1 MRSARPLLWLVI
13 AVAATLA
20 GSPARAA
27 DRWLTTTDGVRLHLL
42 IEGPPTGPL
51 ILFVPGW
58 AMPGWIWKGQ
68 LDAFSPRF
76 HTAALDPRGQ
86 GSSDIPEAG
95 YTYRRRGQDIAEVVR
110 ALGPRRVLL
119 VGWSLGVLDALAY
132 VQEYGDG
139 ALAGLVLVDNSIGEP
154 PPPRVSAALLR
165 PRTPAERA
173 EQTRRFVASMFHRD
187 PGSAYLDALAVTALR
202 LPPGP
207 AAALLAYPAPR
218 SYWRE
223 AVLSVR
229 KPVLYVVRPHL
240 AAQAANLAVDNPAA
254 ETRVFADAGHALF
267 IDDAARFNAVLAD
280 FIERRVRW

>member
-1 MRSARPLLWLVI
+1 MRLAHSLLWLAMI
-13 AVAATLA
+13 VAATLA

-27 DRWLTTTDGVRLHLL
+27 DCWLTTSDGVRLHLTA
-42 IEGPPTGPL
+42 EGSPKTPP

-68 LDAFSPRF
+68 LDTFAPRF
-76 HTAALDPRGQ
+76 HTVALDPRGQ
-86 GSSDIPEAG
+86 GSSDIPNTG

-132 VQEYGDG
+132 VHEYGDA
-139 ALAGLVLVDNSIGEP
+139 ALAGLVLVDNSVGEP
-154 PPPRVSAALLR
+154 PPPKVAAAPPR

-187 PGSAYLDALAVTALR
+187 PGPAYLDALAAAALR

-207 AAALLAYPAPR
+207 AAALLAYPVPR
-218 SYWRE
+218 SFWRE

-229 KPVLYVVRPHL
+229 KPVLYVVRPRL
-240 AAQAANLAVDNPAA
+240 AAQAANLAADSPTA

-267 IDDAARFNAVLAD
+267 IDEAARFDTVLAD
-280 FIERRVRW
+280 FIARRVQR